1 MNTYGSDH
9 IALGDTVTW
18 RNPFPDQR
26 WNDDEIAVATLLADT
41 ARWVRDE
48 GPAPYPLADAAT
60 DHLMSLAVADA
71 VATDAPVRVEAGTW
85 A

>member
-9 IALGDTVTW
+9 IALGDSVLW
-18 RNPFPDQR
+18 RNPFPEQR

-41 ARWVRDE
+41 AAWVRGE
-48 GPAPYPLADAAT
+48 APPPYPLAEAST
-60 DHLMSLAVADA
+60 DHLLSLAIAESVESGG
-71 VATDAPVRVEAGTW
+71 PVRVEPGAW